1 MDLIDPFAMASPRFV
16 TRLKSGEPHQVFS
29 GFLFHVHGDRYIV
42 LTALHCL
49 LRPNTF
55 YFRNRGT
62 EDSWADTYGHDLE
75 CEALS
80 LNVPLYD
87 GKRPLFRW
95 HQDPHNASIDVAGV
109 PVRLPSGPQAINWA
123 GTFGDYDVVKQG
135 LPLTAG
141 SAGLIY
147 GFPGGAAILRS
158 APIARGFTLA
168 SDYRINPF
176 AFHVDGIGGAGCS
189 GGPVALRA
197 ERGDRTLL
205 QWIGIYVAT
214 HEAERLGRCIPLPQV
229 MELVDAMI
237 AEPELWGS
245 GARGV

>member
-1 MDLIDPFAMASPRFV
+1 MDLIDPFAIATPRFA

-29 GFLFHVHGDRYIV
+29 GFLYHVEGDRYIV

-55 YFRNRGT
+55 YFKNRGT
-62 EDSWADTYGHDLE
+62 EPTWSETYGHDLD
-75 CEALS
+75 CEALGFS
-80 LNVPLYD
+80 VPLYD
-87 GKRPLFRW
+87 GTTPLFRW
-95 HQDPHNASIDVAGV
+95 HQDTHNASIDVAGV
-109 PVRLPSGPQAINWA
+109 PVRLPSRPPAINMP
-123 GTFGDYDVVKQG
+123 GTWGDYDVVTQG

-168 SDYRINPF
+168 TDYRLNPF

-229 MELVDAMI
+229 MELVETMT
-237 AEPELWGS
+237 AELDLW
-245 GARGV
+245 A

>member
-1 MDLIDPFAMASPRFV
+1 MDLIDPFAQASPRFS
-16 TRLKSGEPHQVFS
+16 TRLKTGEPHQVFS
-29 GFLFHVHGDRYIV
+29 GFLFHVEADRYIV

-49 LRPNTF
+49 LRPNTP
-55 YFRNRGT
+55 YFKNRGT
-62 EDSWADTYGHDLE
+62 EASWADIYGHDLD
-75 CEALS
+75 CEALGVS
-80 LNVPLYD
+80 APLYD
-87 GKRPLFRW
+87 GQAPRFRW
-95 HQDPHNASIDVAGV
+95 HLDPHDASLDIAGV
-109 PVRLPSGPQAINWA
+109 PLRLPARPQAINWT
-123 GTFGDYDVVKQG
+123 GRFGDYDVVDQG
-135 LPLTAG
+135 LPLTTG

-168 SDYRINPF
+168 SDYRLNPY

-214 HEAERLGRCIPLPQV
+214 HEAERLGRCIPLPPI
-229 MELVDAMI
+229 MEVVEAMI
-237 AEPELWGS
+237 AEPELWS
-245 GARGV
+245 

>member
-1 MDLIDPFAMASPRFV
+1 MDLIDPFAIATPRFV
-16 TRLKSGEPHQVFS
+16 TRLKSGAPHQVFS
-29 GFLFHVHGDRYIV
+29 GFLYHVGEDRYIV

-55 YFRNRGT
+55 YFKNRGT
-62 EDSWADTYGHDLE
+62 EPTWSETYGHDLD
-75 CEALS
+75 CEALGFS
-80 LNVPLYD
+80 APLYD
-87 GKRPLFRW
+87 GTTPLFRW

-109 PVRLPSGPQAINWA
+109 PVRLASRPPAINMP
-123 GTFGDYDVVKQG
+123 GTWGDYDVVTQG

-168 SDYRINPF
+168 TDYRLNPF

-214 HEAERLGRCIPLPQV
+214 HEAERLGRCIPLAQV
-229 MELVDAMI
+229 MELVETMT
-237 AEPELWGS
+237 AEPDLW
-245 GARGV
+245 A

>member
-1 MDLIDPFAMASPRFV
+1 MDLIDPFALASPRFI
-16 TRLKSGEPHQVFS
+16 TRLKNGEPHQVFS
-29 GFLFHVHGDRYIV
+29 GFLFHVEADRYIV

-49 LRPNTF
+49 LRPNMP
-55 YFRNRGT
+55 YHKHRGT
-62 EDSWADTYGHDLE
+62 EATWAETFGHDLD
-75 CEALS
+75 CEALGLS
-80 LNVPLYD
+80 VPLYD
-87 GKRPLFRW
+87 GARPRFRW
-95 HQDPHNASIDVAGV
+95 HLDPHNASLDIAGV
-109 PVRLPSGPQAINWA
+109 PVRLPARPQAINWL
-123 GTFGDYDVVKQG
+123 GNFGDYDVVEEG
-135 LPLTAG
+135 LPLTTG

-147 GFPGGAAILRS
+147 GFPGGATIFGS

-214 HEAERLGRCIPLPQV
+214 HDAERLGRCIPLAPIDEVVQSIV
-229 MELVDAMI
+229 
-237 AEPELWGS
+237 AEPQLW
-245 GARGV
+245 A

>member
-1 MDLIDPFAMASPRFV
+1 MDLLDPFALATPRLV

-29 GFLFHVHGDRYIV
+29 GFLYHVAEDRYIV

-55 YFRNRGT
+55 YFKNRGAEAT
-62 EDSWADTYGHDLE
+62 WPETYGHDLD
-75 CEALS
+75 CEALGFS
-80 LNVPLYD
+80 VPLYE
-87 GKRPLFRW
+87 GTTPRFRW

-109 PVRLPSGPQAINWA
+109 PVRLPSHPQAINMA
-123 GTFGDYDVVKQG
+123 GRFGDYDVVTQG

-168 SDYRINPF
+168 TDYRLSPF
-176 AFHVDGIGGAGCS
+176 TFHVDGIGGAGCS

-214 HEAERLGRCIPLPQV
+214 HEAERLGRCIPLAQV
-229 MELVDAMI
+229 MELVATMT
-237 AEPELWGS
+237 AEPGLWT
-245 GARGV
+245 